1 MKSFSTKLFRWRIRH
16 IQNRQFVLILSL
28 VIGILSGLAA
38 VLLKNTV
45 YYTHYLLTNDFN
57 FQADNYLYLAL
68 PLIGISLTVLYVRFF
83 VKDEIGHGIS
93 KILFAISKRSALIRP
108 HNNYSS
114 MFASTITVGFG
125 GSVGLEAPIVLT
137 GSAIG
142 STIGRFMR
150 LNYRTR
156 MLLIGC
162 GAAGAV
168 AGIFKAPI
176 AGVVFVVEV
185 LMLDLTLS
193 TLLPLL
199 ISAITAA
206 MVAFF
211 LMGKGVLFSFEVLHD
226 FKLGSLPFYVLL
238 GIFSGLISLYFTRM
252 TMYTEGL
259 FSHVKNIYL
268 KVLSGGIL
276 LGILFFV
283 FPSLFGEGYE
293 ALKDILAGH
302 GDEIINTSIFSGIGH
317 SELIFLAV
325 LLLIMIFKAVAT
337 AATTGAGGVGGIFAP
352 SLFMGGL
359 TGLFTARLINFS
371 LPWKVTESHFAL
383 VGMAGVMAGV
393 MHAPLTGIFLIAE
406 ITGGYQ
412 LFTPLI
418 ITATISYLTIHYFE
432 PHSLYTK
439 RLAARG
445 ELLTH
450 DKDKAMLTLLKVK
463 QLIEKNFI
471 CVQADDSLGT
481 FVDAVAKSTRNV
493 FPVTD
498 TDGTFMGVVFIN
510 DVRHVIF
517 QQELYQKV
525 FVRDLMFMPNEK
537 VSPSDSMEDIAK
549 IFQKTSHYNI
559 PVIEDGKYIGFV
571 SRANVFSAYR
581 KMLRELSDE

>member
-1 MKSFSTKLFRWRIRH
+1 
-16 IQNRQFVLILSL
+16 
-28 VIGILSGLAA
+28 
-38 VLLKNTV
+38 
-45 YYTHYLLTNDFN
+45 
-57 FQADNYLYLAL
+57 
-68 PLIGISLTVLYVRFF
+68 
-83 VKDEIGHGIS
+83 
-93 KILFAISKRSALIRP
+93 
-108 HNNYSS
+108 
-114 MFASTITVGFG
+114 
-125 GSVGLEAPIVLT
+125 
-137 GSAIG
+137 
-142 STIGRFMR
+142 
-150 LNYRTR
+150 
-156 MLLIGC
+156 
-162 GAAGAV
+162 
-168 AGIFKAPI
+168 
-176 AGVVFVVEV
+176 
-185 LMLDLTLS
+185 
-193 TLLPLL
+193 
-199 ISAITAA
+199 
-206 MVAFF
+206 
-211 LMGKGVLFSFEVLHD
+211 
-226 FKLGSLPFYVLL
+226 
-238 GIFSGLISLYFTRM
+238 
-252 TMYTEGL
+252 
-259 FSHVKNIYL
+259 
-268 KVLSGGIL
+268 
-276 LGILFFV
+276 
-283 FPSLFGEGYE
+283 
-293 ALKDILAGH
+293 
-302 GDEIINTSIFSGIGH
+302 
-317 SELIFLAV
+317 
-325 LLLIMIFKAVAT
+325 
-337 AATTGAGGVGGIFAP
+337 
-352 SLFMGGL
+352 
-359 TGLFTARLINFS
+359 
-371 LPWKVTESHFAL
+371 
-383 VGMAGVMAGV
+383 VMAGV

-498 TDGTFMGVVFIN
+498 SDGTFMGVVFIN